1 MILIIVCLKIV
12 RIVIIIS
19 IMLKFINFSLKFIII
34 FFSIIIFFVFS
45 TLWYFSV
52 GLPDYKK
59 LSNYQPPISSRVYS
73 EDKKL
78 IAEYAIEKR
87 LFIPFESIP
96 DKVVNAFLSAEDKN
110 FFKHPGIDAKGILRA
125 IIKNIKNISQNKRLE
140 GASTI
145 TQQVAKNFLL
155 TNEVSFK
162 RKVKEAILAFR
173 IERAYTKERIL
184 ELYLNQI
191 YLGQGTYGIAAA
203 SLEYFDKSVKDLN
216 YSESALLAALP
227 KAPSK
232 YNPYKYPEIAKF
244 RRDLVIENLE
254 ENKFISKKEMFNLK
268 NKQLK
273 LNKRKIE
280 IINEANS
287 YTEEVRRKVKDT
299 YGFEKLYSQGLS
311 ISTPLRI
318 NYQIQAL
325 KSLRKGIEEYDRRQG
340 WRGPI
345 VNRIKNKNWQNII
358 SKYQIDPTLNWN
370 LAEITFLNN
379 DEIKFQIID
388 KKEEIIKGNLFL
400 KDIGWTIPKN
410 KKIQNI
416 HKVGDVIFVK
426 KYKNFWK
433 LKQYPRVNGGIIAL
447 DPFTG
452 DVLSLVGGFNYKT
465 SEFNRVTQAK
475 RQPGSAFKPIVYA
488 AALEKGFAPNS
499 IVLDAPFVES
509 QGVGLKNWKPENYG
523 KKFYGPSTFR
533 KGIEYSRNLMT
544 VRIAKIL
551 GLEEILN
558 LSKKLNIYEEI
569 PELLSVS
576 LGAAETTLI
585 NLTSAYAPFVNGGLK
600 IEPKLISRI
609 QDRRGK
615 TIYQK
620 KDRKCVGCD
629 KFIKNE
635 IELPKIEN
643 DSERVLSE
651 ETAYQMTSILQ
662 GTVERGTAK
671 KLRSLKAPLAGKTGT
686 TNDNYDAWFI
696 GFSSNL
702 VIGVYIGYDNPKS
715 LGKFET
721 GSKVALPIFKDFVE
735 NALYKEDFKE
745 FQIPENIYLTLL
757 NYDTGLKAAAGEKKV
772 IIEALK
778 LKDINKIDNNKLFFT
793 NSGDKIVKFR
803 QFY

>member
-1 MILIIVCLKIV
+1 MI
-12 RIVIIIS
+12 
-19 IMLKFINFSLKFIII
+19 KFINFSVKFAII
-34 FFSIIIFFVFS
+34 FFVVLIFFVFS

-73 EDKKL
+73 KDSKL
-78 IAEYAIEKR
+78 IAEYALEKR

-96 DKVVNAFLSAEDKN
+96 KKVINSFLSAEDKN
-110 FFKHPGIDAKGILRA
+110 FFSHPGIDAKGILRA
-125 IIKNIKNISQNKRLE
+125 IIKNINNISQNKRLE

-162 RKVKEAILAFR
+162 RKIKEAILAFR

-203 SLEYFDKSVKDLN
+203 SLEYFDKSIKELN
-216 YSESALLAALP
+216 YSEAALLAALP

-232 YNPYKYPEIAKF
+232 YNPYKYPKVSKF
-244 RRDLVIENLE
+244 RRNLVLENLE
-254 ENKFISKKEMFNLK
+254 QNNFISKKKLNELK
-268 NKQLK
+268 ASELK
-273 LNKRKIE
+273 LKRKRIE
-280 IINEANS
+280 IVNEANS
-287 YTEEVRRKVKDT
+287 YTEEVRRIVKDI

-311 ISTPLRI
+311 ISTPLNI

-325 KSLRKGIEEYDRRQG
+325 KSLRKGIEDYDRRQG

-345 VNRIKNKNWQNII
+345 TNKFKNKNWQKKILQN
-358 SKYQIDPTLNWN
+358 KLDPTLNWH
-370 LAEITFLNN
+370 LAEITSFENN
-379 DEIKFQIID
+379 NVRFEIID
-388 KKEEIIKGNLFL
+388 KKKDKTKGILTYQNIK
-400 KDIGWTIPKN
+400 WSIPKN
-410 KKIQNI
+410 KSLQDI
-416 HKVGDVIFVK
+416 HKIGDIIFVK
-426 KYKNFWK
+426 KNNNFWL
-433 LKQYPRVNGGIIAL
+433 LKQYPKVNGGIVAL

-452 DVLSLVGGFNYKT
+452 EVLALVGGFNFKV

-499 IVLDAPFVES
+499 IILDAPFVES

-558 LSKKLNIYEEI
+558 LSKKLNVYEEI

-576 LGAAETTLI
+576 LGAAETTLM
-585 NLTSAYAPFVNGGLK
+585 NLTSAYAPFVNGGKK

-609 QDRRGK
+609 QDRRGR
-615 TIYQK
+615 TIFQNQN
-620 KDRKCVGCD
+620 RKCIGCD
-629 KFIKNE
+629 KFINE
-635 IELPKIEN
+635 EIVLPKIEN
-643 DSERVLSE
+643 SNEQVISE
-651 ETAYQMTSILQ
+651 ESAYQMTSILQ
-662 GTVERGTAK
+662 GAVKRGTAK
-671 KLRSLKAPLAGKTGT
+671 KLRSLKVPLAGKTGT

-696 GFSSNL
+696 GFSSDL
-702 VIGVYIGYDNPKS
+702 IIGVYIGYDQPKT

-721 GSKVALPIFKDFVE
+721 GSKAALPIFKDFVE
-735 NALYKEDFKE
+735 KALYKEDFKE
-745 FQIPENIYLTLL
+745 FHIPENIYLTSL
-757 NYDTGLKAAAGEKKV
+757 NYDTGLKSSAGEKNV

-778 LKDINKIDNNKLFFT
+778 SRDINNIDNNNLISV
-793 NSGDKIVKFR
+793 NSRDKKVKFR